1 MTKLSEKLSK
11 YDAFIE
17 SNSNVNLGVDLEYAK
32 RVKEDLKN
40 HEVPTDGMELVSGKN
55 KDFAFALLEI

>member
-11 YDAFIE
+11 YEAFID

-32 RVKEDLKN
+32 RVKEHLRN
-40 HEVPTDGMELVSGKN
+40 HEIPTEGIELASGKN

>member
-11 YDAFIE
+11 YDTFIE
-17 SNSNVNLGVDLEYAK
+17 ENSNVNLGVDVEYAK
-32 RVKEDLKN
+32 RVKEDLRN
-40 HEVPTDGMELVSGKN
+40 HEIPTEGVELVSGKN